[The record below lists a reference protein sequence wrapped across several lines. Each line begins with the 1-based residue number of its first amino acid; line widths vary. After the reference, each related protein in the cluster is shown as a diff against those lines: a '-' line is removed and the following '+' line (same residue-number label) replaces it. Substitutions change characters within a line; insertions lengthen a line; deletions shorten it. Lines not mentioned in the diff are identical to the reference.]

1 MKVIVMGCGKVG
13 EQLSRML
20 DKAGHEVVVI
30 DADAGNLARL
40 SSGFSGQKVIGV
52 GFDRDILY
60 QAGINHAEAFSATSP
75 SDNANIIAARI
86 ARNIYHVPRVVAR
99 LNDPRRAEI
108 YRRLG
113 LVTFSMSTW
122 SAERIN
128 ELLTHN
134 SMDSVYSFGRGEVS
148 MVSVEITPQL
158 EGHPVKD
165 LMVSGEI
172 QVNVITRQDEAFI
185 PNSKSILQNGDIVHL
200 SVLSEAMS
208 RLESLLGV

>member
-30 DADAGNLARL
+30 DSDSDNLGRL
-40 SSGFSGQKVIGV
+40 TENFSGQKIHGI
-52 GFDRDILY
+52 GFDRDTLY
-60 QAGINHAEAFSATSP
+60 QAGIQHAEAFAATSP

-113 LVTFSMSTW
+113 LATFSMSTW
-122 SAERIN
+122 SAERIK
-128 ELLTHN
+128 ELLTHT
-134 SMDSVYSFGRGEVS
+134 SMDSLYAFGRGEVS
-148 MVSVEITPQL
+148 MVSIEITTHL

-165 LMVSGEI
+165 LTVPGEI
-172 QVNVITRQDEAFI
+172 QVTVITREDQAFI
-185 PNSKSILQNGDIVHL
+185 PTSSTLLRNGDIVHV

-208 RLESLLGV
+208 RLEALIGE

>member
-13 EQLSRML
+13 EQLCHML
-20 DKAGHEVVVI
+20 DKAGHDVVVI
-30 DADAGNLARL
+30 DSDANNLERLTAD
-40 SSGFSGQKVIGV
+40 FSGHKIHGV

-60 QAGINHAEAFSATSP
+60 QAGIHHVEAFAATSP
-75 SDNANIIAARI
+75 SDNGNIIAARI

-113 LVTFSMSTW
+113 LATFPMSTW

-128 ELLTHN
+128 EMLTHTN
-134 SMDSVYSFGRGEVS
+134 MDSVYSFGRGEVS
-148 MVSVEITPQL
+148 MVTIEINTRL
-158 EGHPVKD
+158 EGHAVKD

-172 QVNVITRQDEAFI
+172 QVIVIARQNEAFI
-185 PNSKSILQNGDIVHL
+185 PGPVTLLQNGDIVYL
-200 SVLSEAMS
+200 SVLTEAMS
-208 RLESLLGV
+208 RLESLIGE